1 MKKLLKISL
10 VLILIVSSGKAGGQ
24 YFVSTVKDIGGFVG
38 FPCAIRLKTG
48 EEIDGKFQAIILMKY
63 QIKTDSG
70 EKIKIKPKDINSISF
85 NVSDS
90 RTYVWA
96 LTDESRNLIHK
107 NKELAK
113 KDIFI
118 FENIEGK
125 GLLQWLNPG
134 FSGKI
139 KVYACDVGNANFV
152 KDEEEI
158 NGSMNYVII
167 RENTKPVIVDNSN
180 FRKTLKEVFSDCS
193 KMLTGF
199 FDEQM
204 RWDDIGRHVYMYDQ
218 LCK

>member
-118 FENIEGK
+118 FENIEDR